1 MTAPHAP
8 RALRPAELRRIAG
21 WLTRGRIDQIEIET
35 ANSHIR
41 MVMHPAL
48 PCPHDGAEAPAAPAA
63 PAADATPSAKPH
75 AAAPREVLA
84 DTPGIFLAGHPARTQ
99 AFCAVGA
106 VVRQGDHLGLV
117 RAGLVYRPV
126 VAPVGGELVA
136 VCAASGAQ
144 VAYATPL
151 FLIAP
156 QENAP

>member
-1 MTAPHAP
+1 MTAPQTLP
-8 RALRPAELRRIAG
+8 GLRPTDLRRIAG
-21 WLTRGRIDQIEIET
+21 WLTRGRIAQIEIET

-41 MVMHPAL
+41 MVMHPSVPVL
-48 PCPHDGAEAPAAPAA
+48 PEDLQAPAA
-63 PAADATPSAKPH
+63 TPSPALH
-75 AAAPREVLA
+75 APREVLA
-84 DTPGIFLAGHPARTQ
+84 DTPGIFLAGHPAHTQ

-106 VVRQGDHLGLV
+106 TVRRGAPLGLV

-126 VAPVGGELVA
+126 VAPVDGEVVA

-156 QENAP
+156 QETAP